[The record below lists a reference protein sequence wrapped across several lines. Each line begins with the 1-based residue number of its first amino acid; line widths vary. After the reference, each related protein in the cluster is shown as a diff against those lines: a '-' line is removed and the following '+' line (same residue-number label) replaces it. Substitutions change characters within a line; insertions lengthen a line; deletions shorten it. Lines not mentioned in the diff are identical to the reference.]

1 MEKSLE
7 ALRKDLS
14 RVRTGR
20 ASLALLDGVR
30 VELLRGPDPLAQV
43 ASLSV
48 PESRTIIDPALGL
61 QDDRGNRK
69 GHPKIRPGPE
79 RRLND
84 GKIVRI
90 NIPPLTEERRKELVK
105 VTKRMEEECKVALR
119 NIRRDANEQLKTAKK
134 DKVVSEDEQFK
145 LAGRSPETHRQIHR
159 KGRRDHQGQ
168 RKGDPGDLSSFPVQ
182 DSYLIDKPRPLPI
195 PNSPPAATSIPGS
208 PMFFGPGNLF
218 DRVLGF

>member
-1 MEKSLE
+1 MFKKEAFTGELKSKMEKSLE
-7 ALRKDLS
+7 ALRRDLG

-30 VELLRGPDPLAQV
+30 VNYYGMPTPLSQV

-48 PESRTIIDPALGL
+48 PESRTISIQPWDAKMIGEIEKAIQKSDLGL
-61 QDDRGNRK
+61 T
-69 GHPKIRPGPE
+69 P
-79 RRLND
+79 LSD

-134 DKVVSEDEQFK
+134 DKVISEDEQFK
-145 LAGRSPETHRQIHR
+145 FQEE
-159 KGRRDHQGQ
+159 
-168 RKGDPGDLSSFPVQ
+168 VQ
-182 DSYLIDKPRPLPI
+182 KLMDK
-195 PNSPPAATSIPGS
+195 SIEKAEEIIKTKEKEILE
-208 PMFFGPGNLF
+208 F
-218 DRVLGF
+218 

>member
-1 MEKSLE
+1 MFKKEAFTGELKSKMEKSLE
-7 ALRKDLS
+7 ALRRDLS

-30 VELLRGPDPLAQV
+30 VNYYGVPTPLSQV

-48 PESRTIIDPALGL
+48 PESRTISLQPWDAKMIGEIEKAIQKSDLGL
-61 QDDRGNRK
+61 T
-69 GHPKIRPGPE
+69 P
-79 RRLND
+79 LSD

-134 DKVVSEDEQFK
+134 DKVISEDEQFK
-145 LAGRSPETHRQIHR
+145 FQEE
-159 KGRRDHQGQ
+159 
-168 RKGDPGDLSSFPVQ
+168 VQ
-182 DSYLIDKPRPLPI
+182 KLMDK
-195 PNSPPAATSIPGS
+195 SIEKAEEIIKTKEKEI
-208 PMFFGPGNLF
+208 LE
-218 DRVLGF
+218 V